1 MNRLISRS
9 VLALSV
15 SAILSTPVMAADAAS
30 CQNVRLGVV
39 NWTDVIA
46 TSAMTQVLLDGLG
59 YKTKQTS
66 ASQQIIFAGIRDQRL
81 DLFLG
86 YWNPLMTQ
94 TITPFVDA
102 KQVKVLDKPSLEDA
116 RATLAVPTYLADKGL
131 KTFADIARFEK
142 ELGGKIY
149 GIEPG
154 SGANTQIK
162 AMIAKNQFGLGK
174 FQLVESSEAAML
186 SAVDRAV
193 RRKEPVVFFGW
204 APHPMNVNVAMT
216 YLTGS
221 DDALGPNEGRA
232 TVWTVTSPTYAEQ
245 CPNVH
250 KLLTNLT
257 FTAADESRMMQ
268 PLLDHK
274 DPIESAKQWLKD
286 HPQDQARWLEGVTTF
301 DGKPA
306 AANLQLT
313 VK

>member
-1 MNRLISRS
+1 MKGSPSLL
-9 VLALSV
+9 LAAMLS
-15 SAILSTPVMAADAAS
+15 LPVVAHAAEPEQ
-30 CQNVRLGVV
+30 CKTV
-39 NWTDVIA
+39 NFSDVGWTDITVTTA
-46 TSAMTQVLLDGLG
+46 TTSEILKGLG
-59 YKTKQTS
+59 YKPRTTMISVPVTYKS
-66 ASQQIIFAGIRDQRL
+66 LADGKNMDI
-81 DLFLG
+81 FLG
-86 YWNPLMTQ
+86 NWMPTMENDIKQYR
-94 TITPFVDA
+94 DA
-102 KQVKVLDKPSLEDA
+102 GTVETVRANLENA
-116 RATLAVPTYLADKGL
+116 KYTLAVPEALYEKGL
-131 KTFADIARFEK
+131 KDFADIAKFK
-142 ELGGKIY
+142 DELGGKIY

-162 AMIAKNQFGLGK
+162 DMIARNRFGLGD
-174 FQLVESSEAAML
+174 FQLVESSEAGML
-186 SAVDRAV
+186 SAVTRAV
-193 RRKEPVVFFGW
+193 KRNEAIVFFGW

-221 DDALGPNEGRA
+221 DDALGPNEGMA
-232 TVWTVTSPTYAEQ
+232 TVWSVTSPTYAEQ

-274 DPIESAKQWLKD
+274 DALESARQWLKE

-313 VK
+313 RQ

>member
-1 MNRLISRS
+1 MQSISRS
-9 VLALSV
+9 LLMLVGT
-15 SAILSTPVMAADAAS
+15 AILSTNVMAAEPAA
-30 CQNVRLGVV
+30 CKNVRLGVV
-39 NWTDVIA
+39 NWTDVMA

-59 YKTKQTS
+59 YQTKQTS

-86 YWNPLMTQ
+86 YWNPIMTQ

-102 KQVKVLDKPSLEDA
+102 GQVKVLDAPSLSDA
-116 RATLAVPTYLADKGL
+116 RATLAVPKYLADKGL
-131 KTFADIARFEK
+131 KTFADIQKFEK

-174 FQLVESSEAAML
+174 FQLVESSEAGML
-186 SAVDRAV
+186 AAVDRAV
-193 RRKEPVVFFGW
+193 RRKEAVVFFGW
-204 APHPMNVNVAMT
+204 APHPMNVNIDME
-216 YLTGS
+216 YLGGS
-221 DDALGPNEGRA
+221 ENALGPDEGRA
-232 TVWTVTSPTYAEQ
+232 TVWTVTAPDYASR
-245 CPNVH
+245 CPNASR
-250 KLLTNLT
+250 LLANLT
-257 FTAADESRMMQ
+257 FSAEDESRMMQ

-274 DPIESAKQWLKD
+274 DALESARQWLKD
-286 HPQDQARWLEGVTTF
+286 HPEDKARWLEGVTTF

-313 VK
+313 SK